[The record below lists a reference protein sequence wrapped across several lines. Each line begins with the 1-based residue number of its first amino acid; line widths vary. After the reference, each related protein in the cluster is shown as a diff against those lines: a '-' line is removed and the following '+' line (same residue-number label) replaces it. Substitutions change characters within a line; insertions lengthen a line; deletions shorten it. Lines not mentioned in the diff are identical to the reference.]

1 MKDSKLAE
9 GGLGKKRDIRL
20 AKKLIKGLQG
30 IDTPAAKEMKALMN
44 EVLAGGYKPVKKKDG
59 GSVSSRKSFT
69 EKKREERIQKQVEK
83 LGGPK
88 KTPKP
93 KTLRQ
98 TAQKQLERARLI
110 QQFPFSSTSKK
121 EGTMMDIAG
130 FKPATEKEAKTA
142 FLKGTR
148 GLYEENVPKELR
160 DRIKFEKP
168 QKKKDGGLMK
178 AIEKVKAK
186 KMKEGGDVDK
196 EFPEPK
202 KRTAEFRIEMIPKE
216 FRKSF
221 REKFMSGRGET
232 SRKIEE
238 KAKGG
243 PIRRRPKAFRSRLDD
258 AVEEFIETIEP
269 FQGTVRKGETL
280 RNIDGKTMIVRRT
293 PNPNFGN
300 MISDRDR
307 EMIGAM
313 LGEGGRMI
321 SDADRRMVSQMMGAR
336 RMEDGGVVPAKFK
349 GFSKLPEDV
358 QQKMNPTLAKK
369 FKKGGAVK
377 MGSGGGVCRGMGAAR
392 AGGKF
397 KLR

>member
-1 MKDSKLAE
+1 M
-9 GGLGKKRDIRL
+9 
-20 AKKLIKGLQG
+20 
-30 IDTPAAKEMKALMN
+30 P
-44 EVLAGGYKPVKKKDG
+44 
-59 GSVSSRKSFT
+59 
-69 EKKREERIQKQVEK
+69 
-83 LGGPK
+83 
-88 KTPKP
+88 
-93 KTLRQ
+93 
-98 TAQKQLERARLI
+98 
-110 QQFPFSSTSKK
+110 
-121 EGTMMDIAG
+121 GT
-130 FKPATEKEAKTA
+130 K
-142 FLKGTR
+142 
-148 GLYEENVPKELR
+148 
-160 DRIKFEKP
+160 
-168 QKKKDGGLMK
+168 GGLME
-178 AIEKVKAK
+178 AIEKVKAKGMKEGGNVPKPKMRPKSLKADKTVIINEDFSKRVAKANEEAMKKAK

-202 KRTAEFRIEMIPKE
+202 ERTAEFRIEMIPKE

-243 PIRRRPKAFRSRLDD
+243 PIRRRKTPKPMRAMNKLDE
-258 AVEEFIETIEP
+258 AVEDFIETIEP

-280 RNIDGKTMIVRRT
+280 RNIDGKTMVVKRM

-307 EMIGAM
+307 AMVGAM
-313 LGEGGRMI
+313 LGEGGKMI
-321 SDADRRMVSQMMGAR
+321 SDADRQMVSQMMGAR
-336 RMEDGGVVPAKFK
+336 KMEDGGVVPAKFK

-369 FKKGGAVK
+369 FKKGGPVK

>member
-1 MKDSKLAE
+1 M
-9 GGLGKKRDIRL
+9 
-20 AKKLIKGLQG
+20 
-30 IDTPAAKEMKALMN
+30 P
-44 EVLAGGYKPVKKKDG
+44 
-59 GSVSSRKSFT
+59 
-69 EKKREERIQKQVEK
+69 
-83 LGGPK
+83 
-88 KTPKP
+88 
-93 KTLRQ
+93 
-98 TAQKQLERARLI
+98 
-110 QQFPFSSTSKK
+110 
-121 EGTMMDIAG
+121 GT
-130 FKPATEKEAKTA
+130 K
-142 FLKGTR
+142 
-148 GLYEENVPKELR
+148 
-160 DRIKFEKP
+160 
-168 QKKKDGGLMK
+168 GGLME
-178 AIEKVKAK
+178 AIEKVKAKGMKEGGNVPKPKMRPESLKADKTVIINEDFSKRVAKANEEAMKKAK

-202 KRTAEFRIEMIPKE
+202 ERTAEFRIEMIPKE

-243 PIRRRPKAFRSRLDD
+243 PIRRRKTPKPMRAMNKLDE
-258 AVEEFIETIEP
+258 AVEDFIETIEP

-280 RNIDGKTMIVRRT
+280 RNIDGKTMVVKRM

-307 EMIGAM
+307 AMVGAM
-313 LGEGGRMI
+313 LGEGGKMI
-321 SDADRRMVSQMMGAR
+321 SDADRQMVSQMMGAR
-336 RMEDGGVVPAKFK
+336 KMEDGGVVPAKFK

-369 FKKGGAVK
+369 FKKGGPVK